1 MLIGSIT
8 TLLSWM
14 YKVGEWV
21 VGGCNADPFWHS
33 LLNTPFERSAIP
45 FESYTRSFED
55 STMPFESYARSFD
68 GYTRPFD
75 GSTMPF
81 EVSARSFERS
91 ARAFDGSAMPF
102 ERSAIPLDGSA
113 SINHSWERNVTI
125 NHSLWSVI
133 PFLSRADLNSIEI
146 ALNCYALGK
155 KGNYNWFPFTFSAIM
170 CYIYIYFR

>member
-1 MLIGSIT
+1 MIFLNNYNVGRKMLIGSIT
-8 TLLSWM
+8 TLLSRM

-45 FESYTRSFED
+45 FESYTRSFEC
-55 STMPFESYARSFD
+55 SAMPFECSA
-68 GYTRPFD
+68 
-75 GSTMPF
+75 MPF
-81 EVSARSFERS
+81 ERSARSFERS
-91 ARAFDGSAMPF
+91 A
-102 ERSAIPLDGSA
+102 
-113 SINHSWERNVTI
+113 SINHSWEKNVSI